1 LGNLEA
7 RTVNN
12 FEFLTGEAKIKSDQI
27 ILVVARDNEANYIH
41 RFILIFKKSDN
52 KITKTKFIELT
63 RSLRKIDDNEFSPPR
78 IKVITAN
85 SDENF
90 LKKTIDSMNIQKK
103 EAKLVFEI
111 LNNNLDLNNSS
122 GKKIK
127 IVY

>member
-1 LGNLEA
+1 M
-7 RTVNN
+7 
-12 FEFLTGEAKIKSDQI
+12 
-27 ILVVARDNEANYIH
+27 
-41 RFILIFKKSDN
+41 KK
-52 KITKTKFIELT
+52 KFIELT

-90 LKKTIDSMNIQKK
+90 LKKTINSMNIQKK

-111 LNNNLDLNNSS
+111 LNKNLDIDNSS